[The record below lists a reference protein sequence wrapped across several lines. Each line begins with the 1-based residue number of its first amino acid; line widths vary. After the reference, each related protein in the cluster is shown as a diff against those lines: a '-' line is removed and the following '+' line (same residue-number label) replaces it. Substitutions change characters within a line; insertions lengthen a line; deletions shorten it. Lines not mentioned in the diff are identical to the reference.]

1 MSFVPH
7 RVKCRDLPDT
17 DGPGC
22 FFAII
27 RPLEGG
33 KPLNPRSI
41 RRKAAAAAL
50 FLGVWMAGN
59 AIAQDTDVQSPAAPK
74 DAATEGPA
82 VPLPAPVPAPGTTD
96 AGCCSLADGT
106 IVELEIAEP
115 ISSKTAQRGQRFKL
129 ALASPLYA
137 GDVMLLPAGTEGI
150 GEVVHADR
158 ARAAGKPG
166 ELILAGRSLNGPG
179 GDIKLRGFR
188 MGGSGENR
196 TVAAF
201 WIPLGFLMRGGQ
213 IEIPPG
219 ARAHAK
225 LAGPHWIPP
234 STAAAAAAPAA
245 AIDPPA
251 VSLPSPV
258 TAPTAPAA
266 EDGTESSPPS
276 P

>member
-1 MSFVPH
+1 M
-7 RVKCRDLPDT
+7 
-17 DGPGC
+17 
-22 FFAII
+22 
-27 RPLEGG
+27 
-33 KPLNPRSI
+33 NPRSI
-41 RRKAAAAAL
+41 RRKAAAAAI
-50 FLGVWMAGN
+50 FLSVWMADN
-59 AIAQDTDVQSPAAPK
+59 AIAQDTDVQPPTAPK
-74 DAATEGPA
+74 DAATESPA
-82 VPLPAPVPAPGTTD
+82 VPLPLPDQAPGTI
-96 AGCCSLADGT
+96 ASGCCSLADGT

-166 ELILAGRSLNGPG
+166 ELILAGRSLNGPA

-188 MGGSGENR
+188 IGGSGENR

-225 LAGPHWIPP
+225 LAGSHWIPP
-234 STAAAAAAPAA
+234 STATTPPAPAA
-245 AIDPPA
+245 ASDTPA
-251 VSLPSPV
+251 VSLSSPDPAQ
-258 TAPTAPAA
+258 TATPA